1 MAANLDTMRYPR
13 LAVAF
18 LSASALGAALD
29 QFGLAALLS
38 KRADLTIP
46 QAIEEYSYIGCY
58 AYVLPSLSTHAHA
71 HTSTPDPLR
80 NIHTHVHA
88 PTRNYVEKLTNPPET
103 STEQ

>member
-38 KRADLTIP
+38 KRADLAIP

-58 AYVLPSLSTHAHA
+58 AYVLPPMHHES
-71 HTSTPDPLR
+71 
-80 NIHTHVHA
+80 NIHI
-88 PTRNYVEKLTNPPET
+88 PPRT
-103 STEQ
+103 YWQQGKS